1 MYQIKETFLIRFY
14 ENCNKMKNKNIT
26 KYIYFK
32 QDFNNK
38 QNKDLDNQDLIFKN
52 KNSLSSAF

>member
-38 QNKDLDNQDLIFKN
+38 QNKDLDN
-52 KNSLSSAF
+52 